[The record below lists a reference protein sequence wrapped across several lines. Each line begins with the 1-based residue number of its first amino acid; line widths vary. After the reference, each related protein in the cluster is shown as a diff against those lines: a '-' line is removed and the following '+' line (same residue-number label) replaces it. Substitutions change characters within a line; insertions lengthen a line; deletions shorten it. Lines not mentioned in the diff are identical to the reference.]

1 MAASLLEVRNLNVEF
16 VVQAKAAS
24 RHQSRFATVARA
36 TQSFAAVR
44 DVSFAIGE
52 GEALGLVGESGS
64 GKSVTSLAIMRLLPP
79 QARAGGQIQFQGA
92 ASDTSASHSACNLLE
107 ISDEAM
113 RRLRGERMA
122 MIFQEPMT
130 ALNPVMRV
138 GDQIAEA
145 VLAHA
150 NGSRLTKHEA
160 WQRALEA
167 MKAVAIP
174 DHERR
179 ARDYPHQLSGGMRQR
194 VIIAMAVVNRP
205 QLLIA
210 DEPTTALDVTI
221 QAQILE
227 LLADLRSRFRLAML
241 FISHDLAVVSRVVDR
256 VAVMYAGS
264 VVEMGTVGEIFRAP
278 AHPYT
283 RGLLQAVP
291 TLRTDRSR
299 PLATIEGTVPGI
311 AALPPGC
318 TFEPRCSHR
327 IAECQRELPPLVE
340 VAPGHWARCPVL
352 NTSEPVCNAA
362 HSL

>member
-1 MAASLLEVRNLNVEF
+1 MAAPLLEVRNLNVEF

-24 RHQSRFATVARA
+24 RHQSRFGTVATA

-44 DVSFAIGE
+44 DVSFTIGE

-79 QARAGGQIQFQGA
+79 QARARGQILFHGA
-92 ASDTSASHSACNLLE
+92 APEASATNSTRNLLD

-150 NGSRLTKHEA
+150 NGSRPAKHEA

-194 VIIAMAVVNRP
+194 VMIAMAVVNRP

-221 QAQILE
+221 QAQILD
-227 LLADLRSRFRLAML
+227 LLADLRTRFRLAML

-264 VVEMGTVGEIFRAP
+264 VVELGTVGEIFRAP

-318 TFEPRCSHR
+318 SFEPRCSYR
-327 IAECQRELPPLVE
+327 VPECRHELPPLAE
-340 VAPGHWARCPVL
+340 IAPGHWARCPVL
-352 NTSEPVCNAA
+352 NTSDPVCNAT